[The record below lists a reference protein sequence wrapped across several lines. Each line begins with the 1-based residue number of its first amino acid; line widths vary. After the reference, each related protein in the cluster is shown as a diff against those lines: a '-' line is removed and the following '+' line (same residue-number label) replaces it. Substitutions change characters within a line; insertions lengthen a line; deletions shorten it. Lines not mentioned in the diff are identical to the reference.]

1 MKGKIKMEYI
11 KKVFRSYWIL
21 SIFCVVLGIALI
33 IDPNFFTAAIGY
45 VIGGLFTAFGAVELI
60 RYFAMGRDD
69 QSYSSSLVR
78 GIILAAI
85 GIFIIIRPDF
95 IPKVIAVVCG
105 LYMLISGIVNI
116 QDSLNLRRAGVE
128 SWNVS
133 CISAA
138 VTTLVGILLLFDPLI
153 LGETAMIV
161 LGIALLVSGVTNIFG
176 CFTAGSKLK
185 KVNKLMKKE
194 FKDRPDKDHYID
206 I

>member
-1 MKGKIKMEYI
+1 MIT
-11 KKVFRSYWIL
+11 
-21 SIFCVVLGIALI
+21 
-33 IDPNFFTAAIGY
+33 FTAKNC
-45 VIGGLFTAFGAVELI
+45 F
-60 RYFAMGRDD
+60 
-69 QSYSSSLVR
+69 SYCKAKSICYLS
-78 GIILAAI
+78 GIN

-133 CISAA
+133 CISAS

-194 FKDRPDKDHYID
+194 LKDRPDKVETRIVDVEGSSDETVNVDYVCDAYIEAAKKASAD
-206 I
+206 EIKDLELV

>member
-1 MKGKIKMEYI
+1 MEYI

-33 IDPNFFTAAIGY
+33 IDPNFFT
-45 VIGGLFTAFGAVELI
+45 
-60 RYFAMGRDD
+60 D
-69 QSYSSSLVR
+69 
-78 GIILAAI
+78 AI

-185 KVNKLMKKE
+185 KVKKLMKKE
-194 FKDRPDKDHYID
+194 LKDRPDKDHYID

>member
-1 MKGKIKMEYI
+1 MEYI

-33 IDPNFFTAAIGY
+33 IDPNFFTDAIGY
-45 VIGGLFTAFGAVELI
+45 VIGGLFAAFGAVELI
-60 RYFAMGRDD
+60 RYFVMGRDD
-69 QSYSSSLVR
+69 PAYYSSSLIR
-78 GIILAAI
+78 GILLAAI

-95 IPKVIAVVCG
+95 IPKVIAIVCG

-153 LGETAMIV
+153 LGEAAMIV
-161 LGIALLVSGVTNIFG
+161 LGVALLVSGVTNIFG
-176 CFTAGSKLK
+176 CFTASSKLK
-185 KVNKLMKKE
+185 KVKKLMKKE
-194 FKDRPDKDHYID
+194 YKDRPDKDHYID

>member
-1 MKGKIKMEYI
+1 MEYI
-11 KKVFRSYWIL
+11 KKVFRSYWVL

-33 IDPNFFTAAIGY
+33 IDPNFFTDAIGY

-60 RYFAMGRDD
+60 RYFAMGKDD

-133 CISAA
+133 CISAS

-176 CFTAGSKLK
+176 CSTAGSKLK
-185 KVNKLMKKE
+185 KVKKLMKKE
-194 FKDRPDKDHYID
+194 PKDRPDKDHYID

>member
-1 MKGKIKMEYI
+1 M
-11 KKVFRSYWIL
+11 

-33 IDPNFFTAAIGY
+33 IDPNFFTDAIGY

-60 RYFAMGRDD
+60 RYFAMGKDD

-128 SWNVS
+128 RPAIVS
-133 CISAA
+133 
-138 VTTLVGILLLFDPLI
+138 
-153 LGETAMIV
+153 
-161 LGIALLVSGVTNIFG
+161 
-176 CFTAGSKLK
+176 
-185 KVNKLMKKE
+185 
-194 FKDRPDKDHYID
+194 
-206 I
+206 

>member
-1 MKGKIKMEYI
+1 
-11 KKVFRSYWIL
+11 
-21 SIFCVVLGIALI
+21 
-33 IDPNFFTAAIGY
+33 
-45 VIGGLFTAFGAVELI
+45 
-60 RYFAMGRDD
+60 
-69 QSYSSSLVR
+69 
-78 GIILAAI
+78 
-85 GIFIIIRPDF
+85 
-95 IPKVIAVVCG
+95 
-105 LYMLISGIVNI
+105 MLISGIVNI

>member
-1 MKGKIKMEYI
+1 MEYI

-33 IDPNFFTAAIGY
+33 IDPNFFTATIGY

-161 LGIALLVSGVTNIFG
+161 LGDEYLRLFYRR
-176 CFTAGSKLK
+176 LK
-185 KVNKLMKKE
+185 AQKGK
-194 FKDRPDKDHYID
+194 
-206 I
+206 